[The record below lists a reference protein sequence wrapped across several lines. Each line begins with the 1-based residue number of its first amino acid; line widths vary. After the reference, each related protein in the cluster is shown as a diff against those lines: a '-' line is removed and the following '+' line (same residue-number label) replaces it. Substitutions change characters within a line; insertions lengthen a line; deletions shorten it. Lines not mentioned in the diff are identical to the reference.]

1 MNNKKQQAKAKLAKY
16 PKEDII
22 EAILNQF
29 FFESTVNMML
39 VDLESMRMQR
49 AIEKEKQAFD
59 AERAAFD
66 DYNQW
71 MRRMAET
78 YGDGKSFKYGDIP
91 YAEVEK
97 GLKLARRLEKASDAV
112 TKEMERTSAALGIKK
127 KK

>member
-1 MNNKKQQAKAKLAKY
+1 MNNKKQQLKAKLAKY

-29 FFESTVNMML
+29 YFESTVNMML

-49 AIEKEKQAFD
+49 AIEKEKRAFD
-59 AERAAFD
+59 AENAAFD
-66 DYNQW
+66 DFIQW
-71 MRRMAET
+71 QRRMAET

-91 YAEVEK
+91 NVEVEK
-97 GLKLARRLEKASDAV
+97 GLKLARRFEKASAAV
-112 TKEMERTSAALGIKK
+112 PKEMERTNAALGIKK